1 MFNLH
6 QRCVFSGVSAKCFVE
21 AFSLCTPACVMHIAT
36 PGGKQPEYVDQDEA
50 SFRWLQDFRTKPFST
65 PLCLETIDGSR
76 YDALL
81 LPSAQG
87 AMIDLASSQ
96 SLARII
102 RHFVSEQKPLCAV
115 SHGVAALCC
124 AVDEDKSW
132 AFSGYSITG
141 PTVFE
146 LVRRADF
153 STMQLIVEDFARDAG
168 AVFSGNKTSGRCTR
182 RDMHWRH
189 ISARFLVPTTS
200 VWFLVPTASVWWT
213 LNMWMFLCPG
223 LI

>member
-1 MFNLH
+1 MAFTRRISHHVQPAPTMCLF
-6 QRCVFSGVSAKCFVE
+6 RCFCQVFCRGFQSV
-21 AFSLCTPACVMHIAT
+21 H
-36 PGGKQPEYVDQDEA
+36 PGMRNA
-50 SFRWLQDFRTKPFST
+50 HRHAW
-65 PLCLETIDGSR
+65 GSR

-168 AVFSGNKTSGRCTR
+168 AVFSASQSGVVHVVV
-182 RDMHWRH
+182 DRH
-189 ISARFLVPTTS
+189 VVTGQNEQSTLTAVQNLV
-200 VWFLVPTASVWWT
+200 L
-213 LNMWMFLCPG
+213 LCG
-223 LI
+223 MRK

>member
-1 MFNLH
+1 MTTKLT
-6 QRCVFSGVSAKCFVE
+6 CLVVLSAAPGGVSAKCFVE
-21 AFSLCTPACVMHIAT
+21 AFTLCAPACVMHVAT

-87 AMIDLASSQ
+87 AMTDLASSQ
-96 SLARII
+96 SLAKII

-124 AVDEDKSW
+124 AVDEEKSW

-141 PTVFE
+141 PTVLE
-146 LVRRADF
+146 LVKRADF
-153 STMQLIVEDFARDAG
+153 SMMPLIVEDFARDAG
-168 AVFSGNKTSGRCTR
+168 AVFSASQSGV
-182 RDMHWRH
+182 MHVVVDRH
-189 ISARFLVPTTS
+189 VVTGQNEQSTLTAVQNLV
-200 VWFLVPTASVWWT
+200 L
-213 LNMWMFLCPG
+213 LCG
-223 LI
+223 MRK